1 MFYNYL
7 NQKIMSAFI
16 RKPCLLI
23 IIILFCCS
31 SYSNA
36 SVPDNDSIILA
47 AVRYGNTEML
57 AELLRNEK
65 ELDRRYGK
73 EERTLLPYSI
83 ENNQTSVAEYLLD
96 VGFDVEKKDENKTP
110 LMFAAKYGRDSIAR
124 ALINH
129 GAEINAI
136 NNARNTAFHYAAKY
150 NNPGM
155 LKLLYQLG
163 ANINI
168 PNEDQWTALDFA
180 IINNNKEDIE
190 YLESIGCIIFNK
202 VIPDYFDGPYIDILN
217 DGELMVNYLINRTGR
232 KGSSIL
238 SKQVEISDT
247 LTHIK
252 GLRKDRNDYYINT
265 TPQIPPCIYETSSR
279 IFVMGDIHG
288 QYERMVEMLI
298 SGGVIDNKLNWSWGD
313 GHLIFIGDIFDRGEG
328 VMEAYWLIYKLE
340 QQAENKN
347 GKVHLLLGNHE
358 AMILKN
364 DIRYISNK
372 YYSLTSNLDI
382 DYHILF
388 EESTVIGKWLRTKN
402 VVEKVGNTLFIH
414 AGISKEL
421 LSLGLSLEDINS
433 GFRHFLNESDE
444 DRYNGIDR
452 FLIGRYGPVW
462 YRGYLRA
469 SSGYKEID
477 QQSLEEVIKTY
488 SADQVVVGHTEVN
501 LIKPVKNKKVYPV
514 NIPLANDK
522 IIGQALLI
530 ENGNFYRL
538 ATNNE
543 ITKLN

>member
-1 MFYNYL
+1 
-7 NQKIMSAFI
+7 MSAFI
-16 RKPCLLI
+16 RKSCLLI
-23 IIILFCCS
+23 ILILFCCS
-31 SYSNA
+31 SYSNP

-47 AVRYGNTEML
+47 AIRYGNTEML

-83 ENNQTSVAEYLLD
+83 ENNQLSVTGYLLD
-96 VGFDVEKKDENKTP
+96 IGFDVEKKDENKTP
-110 LMFAAKYGRDSIAR
+110 LMFAAKYGRASIAR
-124 ALINH
+124 VLIDH

-136 NNARNTAFHYAAKY
+136 NSSRNTAFHYAAKY
-150 NNPGM
+150 NNLGI
-155 LKLLYQLG
+155 LKLLNGKG
-163 ANINI
+163 AKINI

-180 IINNNKEDIE
+180 IINNNQEVIE
-190 YLESIGCIIFNK
+190 YLESIGCIIYNK
-202 VIPDYFDGPYIDILN
+202 IIPDYFDGPYIDILN
-217 DGELMVNYLINRTGR
+217 DGGVMVNYLVNRAGR

-238 SKQVEISDT
+238 SRQVEISDT
-247 LTHIK
+247 LAHIK
-252 GLRKDRNDYYINT
+252 GIRKDRNDYYINT
-265 TPQIPPCIYETSSR
+265 NPPIPPCIYDTPSR

-313 GHLIFIGDIFDRGEG
+313 GHLVFIGDILDRGEG
-328 VMEAYWLIYKLE
+328 VMEAFWLIYKLE
-340 QQAENKN
+340 QQAENQN
-347 GKVHLLLGNHE
+347 GKIHLILGNHE

-382 DYHILF
+382 NYHELF
-388 EESTVIGKWLRTKN
+388 AESTVIGKWLRTKN

-414 AGISKEL
+414 AGISSEL

-433 GFRHFLNESDE
+433 GFRHFLKVSDE
-444 DRYNGIDR
+444 DNYNDMDR

-462 YRGYLRA
+462 YRGYLKA

-477 QQSLEEVIKTY
+477 QHSLEKVLKTY
-488 SADQVVVGHTEVN
+488 FVEQVVVGHTEVD
-501 LIKPVKNKKVYPV
+501 LIQPVKDNKVYPV
-514 NIPLANDK
+514 NIPLANKK

-530 ENGNFYRL
+530 ENGNFYRV
-538 ATNNE
+538 TTDND